1 VLRRTIRTFA
11 AGEFTIPALRRAKG
25 DQLVSV
31 CIPAKDEA
39 GTVGAVVEVVV
50 RELAGRHGLV
60 DEVLVVDDRSTDA
73 TAAAAAAAG
82 ATVVAIDDVLP
93 AEGPGTGKGEALWK
107 SVAASR
113 GDLVVWCDA
122 DLVGFGAHFV
132 TGLLGPLLLHPEIAF
147 VKGSYDRV
155 LDGRAGEGGRVTELV
170 ARPLLSH
177 LFPSLADVAQPL
189 GGEYAARRTLL
200 EQLPFASGYGV
211 DLALLVDAAALAG
224 ADAIAEVDLGTR
236 VHRNRSLHDLS
247 AQAMAILQVALDRAG
262 VARDPAWSST
272 LVRPGAPP
280 AHVPATGRPPL
291 VDVAG
296 YAGARRRDRARA

>member
-1 VLRRTIRTFA
+1 MPRRTIRTFS
-11 AGEFTIPALRRAKG
+11 AGEFTAPELRRAKG

-39 GTVGAVVEVVV
+39 ATVGAVVEVVV
-50 RELAGRHGLV
+50 RDLVDRLGVV
-60 DEVLVVDDRSTDA
+60 DEVVVVDDRSTDA
-73 TAAAAAAAG
+73 TAAVAAAAG
-82 ATVVAIDDVLP
+82 ATVVAVDDVLP

-122 DLVGFGAHFV
+122 DLVGFEAHFV
-132 TGLLGPLLLHPEIAF
+132 TGLLGPLLLHPGTAF
-147 VKGSYDRV
+147 VKGCYDRD
-155 LDGRAGEGGRVTELV
+155 LDGRPGEGGRVTELV

-177 LFPSLADVAQPL
+177 LFPALAGVAQPL

-200 EQLPFASGYGV
+200 ERLPFAQGYGV

-224 ADAIAEVDLGTR
+224 IDAIAQVDLGTR
-236 VHRNRSLHDLS
+236 VHRNRTLHELS

-262 VARDPAWSST
+262 VERDPAWSST
-272 LVRPGAPP
+272 LVRPGRPP
-280 AHVPATGRPPL
+280 AHVPAAGRPPL
-291 VDVAG
+291 VDVPG
-296 YAGARRRDRARA
+296 YAGARARARA